1 MIDFRY
7 HLVSIVAIFLAL
19 TVGIVLGSTVLE
31 TPFYRS
37 AQEITAQLR
46 QANSE
51 NRDTITALQAREKGN
66 ASFVTEHSAALL
78 RGQLTGERVVLV
90 EAPGAPAGR
99 RDDIVKVLGDSGAV
113 YTGRVSLTEKFL
125 ASDQTNVVDQLAG
138 TVAPAGTRF
147 ADAASP
153 YDKAAA
159 VLGGALLTGDRG
171 QAGREDPAAVSVL
184 EAFQTGGFLA
194 MAGTPAQ
201 RATIAI
207 VMAPGQAYEGDDAE
221 TQTAAIVSLAAGLD
235 SAGLGTV
242 LAGTTTASGSG
253 GAISALHDAGEA
265 ASKVSTVD
273 TVDMPAGR
281 ITVVYA
287 LREQL
292 AGRSGAYGVGSD
304 TSAFAPPAAPG
315 ISPTPKPVA
324 SGG

>member
-31 TPFYRS
+31 TAFYKS
-37 AQEITAQLR
+37 AEETTAQLR
-46 QANSE
+46 QSNAE
-51 NRDTITALQAREKGN
+51 NRDTITALKSREDGN
-66 ASFVTEHSAALL
+66 ASFVTAHTADLV
-78 RGQLTGERVVLV
+78 RGQLPGERFVLI

-125 ASDQTNVVDQLAG
+125 AADQTNVVDQLAS

-147 ADAASP
+147 ADGASP
-153 YDKAAA
+153 YAKAATVLAGA
-159 VLGGALLTGDRG
+159 VVTGDRG

-194 MAGTPAQ
+194 MGGSPAQ

-207 VMAPGQAYEGDDAE
+207 VVSPDQAYEGEDAE
-221 TQTAAIVSLAAGLD
+221 AQTAAIVSLAAGLD

-242 LAGTTTASGSG
+242 MVGTTAASGTG
-253 GAISALHDAGEA
+253 GVISALHDAGEA
-265 ASKVSTVD
+265 ASNVSTVD

-281 ITVVYA
+281 IAVVYA

-304 TSAFAPPAAPG
+304 ITAFAPPAAPG
-315 ISPTPKPVA
+315 VSPSPKPMA